1 MEKPT
6 ILQIPRRFTKQEW
19 GGTESVILHTSQELA
34 RRGYEV
40 RILTSDLL
48 SAPGEEVVD
57 GLKVCRFHGFYPR
70 RGLSAEA
77 KKQLNI
83 RGGNYFCPGLFRALL
98 TAKNL
103 KAVHLH
109 TGGLIGAMG
118 RLAAKLRGVPYV
130 ISIHGGQADLP
141 KEQMDQLLA
150 PLRGTFNWGKILE
163 ILLRTNRVHAD
174 ADAIISLGESE
185 RRKLKEQ
192 YPHTRVE
199 VLPSGVDYRRFASAD
214 GAAFR
219 KKYRLGNGPLILC
232 VGSFH
237 RQKNQMT
244 LFEAF
249 AGLRKTSMSDVKL
262 ILIGVVYDEAYFREI
277 SARAADSGLA
287 DSTLLLPNLP
297 YDSPDL
303 ANAYAAADLFVLPT
317 REDIWGLVINEAM
330 AYGLPVITTDRC
342 VAGLELVEEGVNGSI
357 VPVEDAA
364 ALAGKMKELL
374 SSDLEKMGTASLKK
388 IRAYTIENMAK
399 AHVAFFEKD
408 GG

>member
-34 RRGYEV
+34 RR
-40 RILTSDLL
+40 
-48 SAPGEEVVD
+48 
-57 GLKVCRFHGFYPR
+57 FYPR

-150 PLRGTFNWGKILE
+150 PLQGTFNWGKILE

-199 VLPSGVDYRRFASAD
+199 VLPNGVDYRRFASAD

-303 ANAYAAADLFVLPT
+303 ANAYAAADLFVLPSLY
-317 REDIWGLVINEAM
+317 EPFGIVVLEAWS
-330 AYGLPVITTDRC
+330 AKCPVICARTGGLADFGHDGDNLRFTDTSD
-342 VAGLELVEEGVNGSI
+342 AG
-357 VPVEDAA
+357 
-364 ALAGKMKELL
+364 ALAEAIAELHFTPSL
-374 SSDLEKMGTASLKK
+374 SARLAANGQKTAEACSWEAITEKLLNFYRKP
-388 IRAYTIENMAK
+388 
-399 AHVAFFEKD
+399 
-408 GG
+408 